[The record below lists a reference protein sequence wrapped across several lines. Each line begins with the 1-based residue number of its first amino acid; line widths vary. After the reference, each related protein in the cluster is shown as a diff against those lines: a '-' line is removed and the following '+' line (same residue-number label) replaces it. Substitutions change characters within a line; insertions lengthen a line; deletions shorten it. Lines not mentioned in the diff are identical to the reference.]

1 MNTTVKDRI
10 YAFLEQRGTGVHA
23 EVLAYEALGLHGAR
37 GPIADKVVRAAID
50 GDPRFVCDGGGMW
63 YLRPPGQGKTLW
75 EVSFFCFGLIPSADA
90 EVYALAGRKVQM
102 RGRETLFPS
111 VQVRMDD
118 REEILAS
125 YAEEVRDAIP
135 SGFQWTK
142 IQRSLNRL
150 SRLTMGRA
158 IVDSGICLFRL
169 GRRFY
174 PDVQLHSVEDLASAM
189 GLSFMSDRGAEG
201 EASLQADVL
210 LHLLGRCEEEGLDTI
225 EKLTASLYPD
235 PIPIHFDAY
244 AFDEAF
250 LSALPELPGVYI
262 MRDRKDGVIYVG
274 KAVNLRQ
281 RVGSYFARRTERPK
295 KTQQILDRIWSME
308 VETVGSELEALLFES
323 KLIAVCQPEFN
334 TQLDVHK
341 RDVELGTLKNVV
353 LILPSAELDCVELF
367 CVVDSTSFAQ
377 VRARKDLCDWD
388 AAEYALQKLYFS
400 TELELEL
407 DLETGALFEILKS
420 WMIAKRDA
428 INWVDMDRSG
438 SPEDAMRIVRE
449 YVQQCE
455 EEDWEKIS
463 WRV

>member
-1 MNTTVKDRI
+1 MDQTVKDRI
-10 YAFLEQRGTGVHA
+10 YAFLEQRDTGVHA
-23 EVLAYEALGLHGAR
+23 EVLASEALGLHGAR

-50 GDPRFVCDGGGMW
+50 DDPRFVCDNSGIW
-63 YLRPPGQGKTLW
+63 YLRPLGQGKTLR

-102 RGRETLFPS
+102 GARETLFPT
-111 VQVRMDD
+111 VQVRRDG
-118 REEILAS
+118 RENTLDS
-125 YAEEVRDAIP
+125 FAEGVSDAVP
-135 SGFQWTK
+135 VGFQWS
-142 IQRSLNRL
+142 RMRRDLNRL
-150 SRLTMGRA
+150 SRLMMGNA
-158 IVDSGICLFRL
+158 IVDSGICLFKL

-189 GLSFMSDRGAEG
+189 GLSFVSDRGTEG

-210 LHLLGRCEEEGLDTI
+210 LHLLERCEEEGLNTI
-225 EKLTASLYPD
+225 EALTSALYPD
-235 PIPIHFDAY
+235 PVPIHFDAY
-244 AFDEAF
+244 AFDEVF

-262 MRDRKDGVIYVG
+262 MRDREGGVIYVG
-274 KAVNLRQ
+274 KAVNLRR
-281 RVGSYFARRTERPK
+281 RVGSYFARRSERPK

-308 VETVGSELEALLFES
+308 VETVGSELEALLLES
-323 KLIAVCQPEFN
+323 KLIALCQPEFN

-341 RDVELGTLKNVV
+341 RDVELGALKNVV

-367 CVVDSTSFAQ
+367 CVVDSMSFAQ
-377 VRARKDLCDWD
+377 VRASKDLCDWD
-388 AAEYALQKLYFS
+388 AVEQALHEFYFLGES
-400 TELELEL
+400 ES

-420 WMIAKRDA
+420 WMVAKRDA

-438 SPEDAMRIVRE
+438 SPENALRIVRE

-455 EEDWEKIS
+455 DEDWEKIS

>member
-1 MNTTVKDRI
+1 MEQTVKDRI
-10 YAFLEQRGTGVHA
+10 YAFLEQRDTGVHA
-23 EVLAYEALGLHGAR
+23 EVLASEALGLHGAR

-50 GDPRFVCDGGGMW
+50 DDSRFACDNSGIW
-63 YLRPPGQGKTLW
+63 YLRPPGQGKTLR

-102 RGRETLFPS
+102 GARETLFPT
-111 VQVRMDD
+111 VQVRRDG
-118 REEILAS
+118 RENTLDS
-125 YAEEVRDAIP
+125 FAEGVSDAVP
-135 SGFQWTK
+135 VGFQWS
-142 IQRSLNRL
+142 RMRRDLNRL
-150 SRLTMGRA
+150 SRLMMGNA
-158 IVDSGICLFRL
+158 IVDSGICLFKL

-189 GLSFMSDRGAEG
+189 GLSFVSDRGTEG

-210 LHLLGRCEEEGLDTI
+210 LHLLERCEEEGLNTI
-225 EKLTASLYPD
+225 EALTSALYPD
-235 PIPIHFDAY
+235 PVPIHFDAY
-244 AFDEAF
+244 AFDEVF

-262 MRDRKDGVIYVG
+262 MRDREGGVIYVG
-274 KAVNLRQ
+274 KAVNLRR
-281 RVGSYFARRTERPK
+281 RVGSYFARRSERPK

-308 VETVGSELEALLFES
+308 VETVGSELEALLLES
-323 KLIAVCQPEFN
+323 KLIALCQPEFN

-341 RDVELGTLKNVV
+341 RDAELGTLKNVV
-353 LILPSAELDCVELF
+353 LILPSAEPECVELF

-377 VRARKDLCDWD
+377 VRAHKDLCDWD
-388 AAEYALQKLYFS
+388 EVERTLHESYFIE
-400 TELELEL
+400 ELEP
-407 DLETGALFEILKS
+407 DLETGVLFEILKS

-438 SPEDAMRIVRE
+438 SPENALRIVGE

-455 EEDWEKIS
+455 DEDWEKIS

>member
-50 GDPRFVCDGGGMW
+50 DDPRFVCDGSGMW
-63 YLRPPGQGKTLW
+63 YLRPPGQGKTLR

-90 EVYALAGRKVQM
+90 EVYALAGRKVQTH
-102 RGRETLFPS
+102 GRETLFPT
-111 VQVRMDD
+111 VQVRRDNQ
-118 REEILAS
+118 EEILAS
-125 YAEEVRDAIP
+125 YVEEIKNAIP
-135 SGFQWTK
+135 AGFQWSRM
-142 IQRSLNRL
+142 QRDLNRL
-150 SRLTMGRA
+150 SRLVMGKA

-174 PDVQLHSVEDLASAM
+174 PDVQLHSIENLASAM
-189 GLSFMSDRGAEG
+189 GLSFVSDRGAEG

-210 LHLLGRCEEEGLDTI
+210 LHLLERCEEEGLDTI
-225 EKLTASLYPD
+225 EELIAALYPD

-262 MRDRKDGVIYVG
+262 MRDREGDVIYVG
-274 KAVNLRQ
+274 KAVDLRK
-281 RVGSYFARRTERPK
+281 RVGSYFAKRSERPK

-308 VETVGSELEALLFES
+308 VETVGSELEALLLES
-323 KLIAVCQPEFN
+323 KLIALCQPEFN
-334 TQLDVHK
+334 TQVDVHK

-353 LILPSAELDCVELF
+353 LILPSAELECVELF

-388 AAEYALQKLYFS
+388 AAEHALQRLYFS
-400 TELELEL
+400 TESEP

-420 WMIAKRDA
+420 WMVAKRDA

-438 SPEDAMRIVRE
+438 SSDDVMRIVRE

-455 EEDWEKIS
+455 DEDWEKIS